1 MVAQARPD
9 APQRQ
14 DGPSRQPPT
23 PVRAVSKPEKYV
35 PKHRAPGKHK
45 AKRDPWKTL
54 RSTGVLTG
62 VAAVATAGVV
72 GAGLVIADDQPAQV
86 DLTAAAVDPAAAAE
100 RIADRDAS
108 VSRSDRRGETDP
120 AKAVALSASS
130 GVVTTHSRQLS
141 FEDPKGIARAL
152 LPEFGFADS
161 QFGCLDSLWTRE
173 SGWRW
178 NADNPTSSAYGI
190 PQALPGSKMASAGAD
205 WETNPETQI
214 RWGLGYIAGR
224 YGTPCAAWGHSER
237 VGWY

>member
-1 MVAQARPD
+1 M
-9 APQRQ
+9 
-14 DGPSRQPPT
+14 
-23 PVRAVSKPEKYV
+23 SKPEKYV

-45 AKRDPWKTL
+45 ARRDPWKTL
-54 RSTGVLTG
+54 RSTGMLTG
-62 VAAVATAGVV
+62 VAAAATAGVV
-72 GAGLVIADDQPAQV
+72 GAGLVSAEEQPARA
-86 DLTAAAVDPAAAAE
+86 DLTAAADPVVDAAAAA
-100 RIADRDAS
+100 RLDDREAT
-108 VSRSDRRGETDP
+108 VSRSDRRGETDQ
-120 AKAVALSASS
+120 AKAVALGAT

-141 FEDPKGIARAL
+141 TEDPRGIARAL

-178 NADNPTSSAYGI
+178 NADNPSSSAYGI

>member
-1 MVAQARPD
+1 M
-9 APQRQ
+9 
-14 DGPSRQPPT
+14 
-23 PVRAVSKPEKYV
+23 SKPEKYV

-62 VAAVATAGVV
+62 VAAVATVGVV
-72 GAGLVIADDQPAQV
+72 GAGLATADEAPAQA
-86 DLTAAAVDPAAAAE
+86 DLTAAADSSAV
-100 RIADRDAS
+100 ADRLASRDDSS
-108 VSRSDRRGETDP
+108 VSRSDRRGETDQ
-120 AKAVALSASS
+120 AKVVALSADA
-130 GVVTTHSRQLS
+130 GVVTSHSRQLS

-152 LPEFGFADS
+152 FGEFGFADS
-161 QFGCLDSLWTRE
+161 QFGCLDYLWTRE
-173 SGWRW
+173 SNWRW

-224 YGTPCAAWGHSER
+224 YGTPCSAWAHSER

>member
-1 MVAQARPD
+1 M
-9 APQRQ
+9 
-14 DGPSRQPPT
+14 
-23 PVRAVSKPEKYV
+23 SKPEKYV

-62 VAAVATAGVV
+62 VAAAATVGVV
-72 GAGLVIADDQPAQV
+72 GAGLATADDQPAQAG
-86 DLTAAAVDPAAAAE
+86 LTAAADPADVAD
-100 RIADRDAS
+100 RLADRDDA
-108 VSRSDRRGETDP
+108 VSRSDRRGETDRT
-120 AKAVALSASS
+120 KAVALSADT

-152 LPEFGFADS
+152 FSEFGFADS
-161 QFGCLDSLWTRE
+161 QFGCLDYLWTRE
-173 SGWRW
+173 SNWRW

-190 PQALPGSKMASAGAD
+190 PQALPGSKMATAGAD